1 MTAQGP
7 GPAQEPPREP
17 ATAGSQPPAAASAA
31 SPADGQPAP
40 GKPARAPRTYGKF
53 GILGAVLGAIGHV
66 VATPYRLL
74 RRRFPW
80 LTLRTRR
87 GKLVALFLVA
97 GVGSAITVGGVMAV
111 HWTETADFCG
121 RCHTMDPELKAHA
134 MSPHREL
141 ACAECH
147 VEPGVEGWVKAKLN
161 GTRQLVQLITGTFP
175 TPIPPPDHGDLPP
188 TDATCRRCHDAKA
201 LVANGGPVQLV
212 LKTRFELDEPNSK
225 STVAMVLR
233 PAGFSETGSTRGVH
247 WHIDMDVEYSSTD
260 RRSQKIEVVT
270 VTDKAGNT
278 TEYVANHEV
287 TNAAKVQADI
297 DSLIKANPLQRMD
310 CIDCHNRI
318 GHRVPSLAEAI
329 DSSMESGLV
338 SQTLPYIKQQATTVL
353 GGDYTNA
360 AAAETAID
368 GIRDFYATKYPL
380 VVSQRSV
387 VLDNAITEL
396 KMIYNLVATPEMRVS
411 ASTYPDNLGHKEY
424 PGCFRCHDGSHFK
437 VVKGQLTKEAIP
449 SQCSTCHTFPQVGSS
464 GAATSF
470 LIGERPQSHTDRMW
484 LFNHKALATNAN
496 GQATASG
503 SGSQCAACHTQSYC
517 ENCHS
522 SPAIN
527 VPHTNMPQT
536 HPAIIRK
543 VGLQT
548 CALCHQPGYCERCHP
563 NGIIGFSNPRAST
576 GTGE

>member
-7 GPAQEPPREP
+7 GPAQEPPPEP
-17 ATAGSQPPAAASAA
+17 APAGSSPAPAAASA
-31 SPADGQPAP
+31 SPAA
-40 GKPARAPRTYGKF
+40 KPRRMYGKF
-53 GILGAVLGAIGHV
+53 GVLGAILGSAGHV
-66 VATPYRLL
+66 VAAPYRAV
-74 RRRFPW
+74 RRRVPW

-87 GKLVALFLVA
+87 GKLVAVFLVA
-97 GVGSAITVGGVMAV
+97 GFGSAITVGGVMAV
-111 HWTETADFCG
+111 QWTETADFCG

-175 TPIPPPDHGDLPP
+175 TPIPPPGHGDLPP
-188 TDATCRRCHDAKA
+188 TDATCRRCHDAKS
-201 LVANGGPVQLV
+201 LVANGGPVQLI
-212 LKTRFELDEPNSK
+212 LRTRFDSDEANSK

-247 WHIDMDVEYSSTD
+247 WHIDMDVEFSSTD
-260 RRSQKIEVVT
+260 RRSQTIEVVT

-297 DSLIKANPLQRMD
+297 DGLVKANPLQRMD

-318 GHRVPSLAEAI
+318 GHRVPSLNEAI
-329 DSSMESGLV
+329 DSSMESGEI
-338 SQTLPYIKQQATTVL
+338 SPSLPFIKQQALTVL
-353 GGDYTNA
+353 GGDYSNT

-368 GIRDFYATKYPL
+368 GLHDFYSARYPL
-380 VVSQRSV
+380 VAAQQPVTVS
-387 VLDNAITEL
+387 NAIDEL
-396 KMIYNLVATPEMRVS
+396 KLIYNLVATPEMRVS
-411 ASTYPDNLGHKEY
+411 ASTYPDNLGHKDY

-437 VVKGQLTKEAIP
+437 VVNGQLSSEAIP

-484 LFNHKALATNAN
+484 LFNHNKLATNAN
-496 GQATASG
+496 GQATANG
-503 SGSQCAACHTQSYC
+503 SGTQCAACHTQSYC
-517 ENCHS
+517 ENCHT

-527 VPHTNMPQT
+527 VPHANMPQT
-536 HPAIIRK
+536 HPAIIKK

-548 CALCHQPGYCERCHP
+548 CALCHQAGYCERCHP
-563 NGIIGFSNPRAST
+563 NGIIGFSKPRATS
-576 GTGE
+576 GASE